1 MSKGSSGQCGGLC
14 VNGTPRE
21 DPGMSLGTLQTVWRA
36 VCAWDT
42 QGGSWDIPRQC
53 GGLCVHGTPR
63 EDPGMYLGILWTVWR
78 AVCEW
83 DTLGGS
89 WDVPRDPPDSVEG
102 CV

>member
-1 MSKGSSGQCGGLC
+1 MH
-14 VNGTPRE
+14 GTPRE

-63 EDPGMYLGILWTVWR
+63 EDPGMSQGILQTVWR
-78 AVCEW
+78 ACVYGASTE
-83 DTLGGS
+83 DPGVS
-89 WDVPRDPPDSVEG
+89 WDPPYSYSYMDIG
-102 CV
+102 